1 MPRETTIDEE
11 AKLQTILKHVDRAR
25 KDVPSNEPYGN
36 VSAEDIAL
44 VVNAIGSSL
53 HNLSHLVLSTIV
65 FFLRESGQKQNQT
78 NETVTHNISHLFV
91 PIMDMGMRSA
101 DDQECGRALFLLV
114 ALMQID
120 PLSGVFLFL
129 RDGMLEWLE
138 ELPELFPTFP
148 LVQRQL
154 AVLFSLASNQAACR
168 SIVMANFLPWLE
180 LQARVSTD
188 TQIRTS
194 CAVALTKLARA
205 EDAAGNDGID
215 LSGTSQEDMAE
226 RAKSKRSQTDELAT
240 LLRNTI
246 VHAHEGDNNEI
257 LSPVIDS
264 IEGLAYLS
272 VEVALRESLSKDQKL
287 LQCLFALLPV
297 IRRGGNLV
305 AQPIDD
311 VPAAKKINTALVYG
325 ISVIISNIVAFP
337 PRLTEEESQLAKLR
351 KLANPVTSKPGG
363 PLGMTTGMSSTV
375 PEDQESDASVI
386 ERGKRL
392 IKAGVLPALTAL
404 ARAESVPTRHAVGRA
419 YLSLVE
425 PNENR
430 GPILQNGGSKTL
442 MSLIR
447 GALSSVSSS
456 SPGSM
461 AHPAS
466 SQNLLA
472 VDDLTLIQALA
483 KLAITTSPR
492 LLFGTSDSAL
502 IDAIRPFSLLLLHP
516 RSSLLQRFE
525 AMMALTNLASVS
537 AVLANRVA
545 TVDLATKLDVLI
557 LDDHIMVRRAATELV
572 CNLIH
577 TDVMFA
583 RYGGKLSLDNKSMLS
598 AQAKEPSATAPATP
612 KTSTSAPLS
621 TPPTA
626 VISRVHVLLAL
637 SDVEDQ
643 PTRLAACG
651 ALAMLLSNS
660 ASACRALLSIEKGP
674 SGVFTILGDILDPS
688 RVRDEDS
695 AEGSSPGIVQVS
707 SPLAPVA
714 LPGDALQ
721 LAHRAV
727 VCTWSILSNA
737 PSIEMEEEVIEA
749 ANKEGLAAALVALV
763 KPLTDNH
770 NTIPQQ
776 PQTPSEIILSGVQCL
791 KWLMERGAEVRP

>member
-1 MPRETTIDEE
+1 MPTETTIDEE
-11 AKLQTILKHVDRAR
+11 AKLQTILKDMRRAR
-25 KDVPSNEPYGN
+25 NDNEPYGN
-36 VSAEDIAL
+36 VSAENIAL
-44 VVNAIGSSL
+44 VVHAFGTSL

-78 NETVTHNISHLFV
+78 NETVTHNISDLFI

-101 DDQECGRALFLLV
+101 DNKECGRALFLLV

-168 SIVMANFLPWLE
+168 SIVRANFLSWLE

-205 EDAAGNDGID
+205 EDAAGNGID

-226 RAKSKRSQTDELAT
+226 RARSKRSQTDELGT

-272 VEVALRESLSKDQKL
+272 IEVALQESLSKDQKL
-287 LQCLFALLPV
+287 LQCLFSLVPV
-297 IRRGGNLV
+297 IRRRNNLV
-305 AQPIDD
+305 AQSIDD
-311 VPAAKKINTALVYG
+311 VPAAKKTNAALVYG
-325 ISVIISNIVAFP
+325 ISVIISNIVAFA

-351 KLANPVTSKPGG
+351 NLANPVTAKPGG
-363 PLGMTTGMSSTV
+363 LLGMTTGTPSTV
-375 PEDQESDASVI
+375 PEDRESDASAI

-447 GALSSVSSS
+447 SALSSVSSS

-461 AHPAS
+461 THPAS

-483 KLAITTSPR
+483 KLAITTNPG

-502 IDAIRPFSLLLLHP
+502 IDAIRPLSLLLLHP

-525 AMMALTNLASVS
+525 AIMALTNLASVS

-583 RYGGKLSLDNKSMLS
+583 RYGGKLSLANKSVPS
-598 AQAKEPSATAPATP
+598 AQAKTISATAPATP
-612 KTSTSAPLS
+612 KMSTSTSLS
-621 TPPTA
+621 TPPEA

-688 RVRDEDS
+688 RVRDEVG
-695 AEGSSPGIVQVS
+695 AKGSSHRINQVS
-707 SPLAPVA
+707 SPSAPVA
-714 LPGDALQ
+714 LSGDALQ

-749 ANKEGLAAALVALV
+749 AKKEGLAAALVALV
-763 KPLTDNH
+763 EPLTDNH
-770 NTIPQQ
+770 NTIPHQ
-776 PQTPSEIILSGVQCL
+776 PPSSSQIILSGVQCL
-791 KWLMERGAEVRP
+791 KWLMERGVEVRL